1 MSLRKKSLAL
11 LVGLLVVAILAGC
24 SSDSSSSASKT
35 LVVYGDTVAD
45 KVCVQS
51 SRFTP
56 GEKIIFRATAV
67 DGATNEVVPDA
78 MLEIVFNDGT
88 TIPMKYGSHGDDNF
102 WVGTFIVPEDFPTGP
117 LGYKITATYGDKKG
131 EFVPF
136 NVAPSLLTIVA
147 PEGQEG

>member
-1 MSLRKKSLAL
+1 MKKKVLAL
-11 LVGLLVVAILAGC
+11 IVGVLLVAVLAGC
-24 SSDSSSSASKT
+24 SSETSAPESKH

-67 DGATNEVVPDA
+67 DGATNEVVPEA
-78 MLEIVFNDGT
+78 SLEIVFNDGT
-88 TIPMKYGSHGDDNF
+88 TVPMTYGSHGDDNF

-117 LGYKITATYGDKKG
+117 LGYKIVATYGEKKG
-131 EFVPF
+131 EFTPF

-147 PEGQEG
+147 AEGNEG